1 MKAYRISI
9 GILILFAFMIMDPW
23 DDILGQH
30 LRGSDGKGFLS
41 GLTEEQ
47 RETVQGKVKE
57 MRTQGATREEVG
69 TAVREILK
77 GYGVEPPEN
86 SGGLNGPTRFGY
98 NGLYSK
104 LTDEQRETVLGK
116 IKEMRSQGAT
126 RKEIL
131 LAEAELLK
139 GCGVEL
145 PENCPLPGGPKARQ
159 RDRGGFLD
167 NLTEEQEK
175 AVRDK
180 IKEMR
185 SQNASHEEIRAA
197 VGKLFEGYGIKL
209 PEHQGEGPR
218 GDFRGLLSGLTEEQ
232 RETVQEK
239 MKEMRS
245 QGATP
250 EEIQTAVREMLVGY
264 GIQLPENPGIGG
276 RGGFRP
282 FLSKLSNEQRETVLG
297 KIKEMRSQG
306 ASRKE
311 IRATVSEMLKGYGIL
326 LPENTENSTSKDTP
340 VESHIKTGNYPN
352 PFNPQ
357 TEIAYSLPE
366 DCYIKLTIYNIQ
378 GQKVKQLL
386 NEYQSAGTRK
396 VVWDGCD
403 ENGEKVASGIYFYR
417 IEAGPNT
424 VTNRMVLLK

>member
-9 GILILFAFMIMDPW
+9 GILVLFVLMVMDPW

-30 LRGSDGKGFLS
+30 LRGCDGKGFLS
-41 GLTEEQ
+41 SLTEEQ
-47 RETVQGKVKE
+47 REAVQEKVKQ

-69 TAVREILK
+69 TAVREMFK
-77 GYGVEPPEN
+77 GYGIEPPEKPE
-86 SGGLNGPTRFGY
+86 GLNKPMGFGP
-98 NGLYSK
+98 
-104 LTDEQRETVLGK
+104 
-116 IKEMRSQGAT
+116 
-126 RKEIL
+126 
-131 LAEAELLK
+131 
-139 GCGVEL
+139 
-145 PENCPLPGGPKARQ
+145 
-159 RDRGGFLD
+159 GGFLD
-167 NLTEEQEK
+167 KLSEEQRE

-185 SQNASHEEIRAA
+185 SRNASHEEIRAA

-218 GDFRGLLSGLTEEQ
+218 GDFRSLLSGLTEEQ

-250 EEIQTAVREMLVGY
+250 EEIQTAVREMLAGY

-282 FLSKLSNEQRETVLG
+282 FLSKLSDEQRETVLG

-306 ASRKE
+306 ASREE

-340 VESHIKTGNYPN
+340 AKSQIKTGNYPN

-366 DCYIKLTIYNIQ
+366 DCYVKLTIYNIQ

-386 NEYQSAGTRK
+386 DEYQSAGTK
-396 VVWDGCD
+396 EVVWDGCD

-417 IEAGPNT
+417 IEAGPNSAT
-424 VTNRMVLLK
+424 KRMVLLK